1 MHKHVLAFIF
11 TMFAFAITAGGCGTE
26 GDGADKFV
34 GAYQTTITISGNG
47 SQTFTDN
54 ITINDGSASDLVI
67 SSQQLGNLKAS
78 IVGKSS
84 FSIDQQQIT
93 LTGADGQ
100 AFSVTVMGQGTVTD
114 NVFSAS
120 GTLSSNTAA
129 FSFTMNGQK
138 L

>member
-1 MHKHVLAFIF
+1 MRHHILVLVLSVLGLVLAG
-11 TMFAFAITAGGCGTE
+11 TGCGGGGE
-26 GDGADKFV
+26 ASDSFV
-34 GAYQTTITISGNG
+34 GAYQTNLTISGNG

-54 ITINDGSASDLVI
+54 LTINEGTASDLVI

-78 IVGKSS
+78 IVGKNS

-93 LTGADGQ
+93 LTDSTGQ

-114 NVFSAS
+114 NVFSSS
-120 GTLSSNTAA
+120 GTLSSNTGAL
-129 FSFTMNGQK
+129 SFTMNGQK